1 MNGNDIKP
9 GEVVHSRDMTTHYLG
24 GGVYITVRRAW
35 GTGWLVE
42 WRNGFGFHYLTGEP
56 VATRAEADEIALL
69 EALVTP
75 LYAGGV
81 A

>member
-9 GEVVHSRDMTTHYLG
+9 GETVYSRQQTTHYLG

-35 GTGWLVE
+35 GHGWLVE
-42 WRNGFGFHYLTGEP
+42 RKDGFGFRYLTGEP
-56 VATRAEADEIALL
+56 LATRAEADDLAAL
-69 EALVTP
+69 EAALTP
-75 LYAGGV
+75 LYTGEV